1 MNKLLSTVML
11 LSVVLFAACTAP
23 DKWELVSKDSHVR
36 FVLENRADGGK
47 TSLSYSVYYRDTLAV
62 ENSLLGLVMDC
73 TEYGTAAHFVSAS
86 PVKEINDAYQLK
98 AGKRMNTVDDCR

>member
-1 MNKLLSTVML
+1 ML

-62 ENSLLGLVMDC
+62 ENSLLGLVMDG
-73 TEYGTAAHFVSAS
+73 TEYGTAAHLF
-86 PVKEINDAYQLK
+86 PLLP
-98 AGKRMNTVDDCR
+98 

>member
-47 TSLSYSVYYRDTLAV
+47 TSLSYSPCH
-62 ENSLLGLVMDC
+62 S
-73 TEYGTAAHFVSAS
+73 
-86 PVKEINDAYQLK
+86 
-98 AGKRMNTVDDCR
+98 